1 MTQKKNRSLF
11 SAFPFLGA
19 LALGG
24 GALFYF
30 AAAGMAGGGL
40 GTVLHFA
47 LFLVAFTVCL
57 LGTGL
62 WCIRQFA
69 PGVRG
74 AESLVLAFL
83 PGCACLFAGYA
94 LIWALGSV
102 LPFLRQGAGWFLLPA
117 WLLGGWEWYSRFSA
131 RAARSAAAADTA
143 ENASQPSAAENE
155 EAPCEASPA
164 AEALPLSRAAVSRIG
179 HSVPFALLALTLGL
193 ILAVAAI
200 WGVLPSAGADQLKVW
215 TYNQDQLWSVGNAA
229 SVRFGL
235 PLQDMRVAGAALHYH
250 YLNDVVAGLLAL
262 GTGASAWAGFCWFW
276 NLPVLALGALGLF
289 CVGRR
294 FAPRAPWLA
303 ALAPFAVFFG
313 STAASTLPTALFT
326 NANAQAT
333 ALLALCAGLLLV
345 QNTPTHSGRRGGA
358 AWAVFCLVCAASLCM
373 LKSTIG
379 ALLILAVL
387 AACLVGM
394 LTRQTHAA
402 HWATLAG
409 MAAGF
414 ALVYVFVLRLATN
427 NLVFT
432 AFSNLKNLPGAYT
445 QYFALP
451 LLALY
456 ALGLIWSAVHFKSL
470 PLPLLT
476 ANAFAIGGMLAYV
489 LYNHYS
495 FSQVY
500 FALAAVPA
508 ALLASLPAAQAA
520 AQTLAHSGRTAA
532 KRLAAGALAVCL
544 IGLGGLELY
553 ANESYL
559 RSGAQAALRCLNLR
573 VFEKSETTMT
583 DGDWAAAQWLK
594 THTPTDT
601 IFATNRNN
609 KQFAAAEGTFH
620 FYTAASER
628 RCYLESY
635 RYGMDYDCA
644 YTEIRHRLEKVSDNI
659 FYHLAEAD
667 AFALARQEGIDY
679 LLVSR
684 LVPGAPAWQAKPVYE
699 NEDVAIYAVPEA
711 FSG

>member
-1 MTQKKNRSLF
+1 MTNKKNSALF
-11 SAFPFLGA
+11 SAFSLLGA

-30 AAAGMAGGGL
+30 AAAGMAGGSFGA
-40 GTVLHFA
+40 VLHFV
-47 LFLVAFTVCL
+47 LFLAAFCVCL

-62 WCIRQFA
+62 FCVRLLA
-69 PGVRG
+69 PGVGG

-83 PGCACLFAGYA
+83 PGCACVFFGYA
-94 LIWALGSV
+94 LIWELGGI
-102 LPFLRQGAGWFLLPA
+102 LPFLRQGPGWFLLPA
-117 WLLGGWEWYSRFSA
+117 WLLGGWEWFCRFSA
-131 RAARSAAAADTA
+131 SGRGCASGKKAFFPFRA
-143 ENASQPSAAENE
+143 
-155 EAPCEASPA
+155 
-164 AEALPLSRAAVSRIG
+164 LWGRIG

-193 ILAVAAI
+193 IFAVAAV

-235 PLQDMRVAGAALHYH
+235 PLQDMRVAGETLHYH
-250 YLNDVVAGLLAL
+250 FLNDATAGLLAL
-262 GTGASAWAGFCWFW
+262 GTGAGAWAGLCWFW
-276 NLPVLALGALGLF
+276 NMPVLALGVLGLS
-289 CVGRR
+289 CVGRH
-294 FAPRAPWLA
+294 FAPRAAWLA
-303 ALAPFAVFFG
+303 ALVPFTVFFG

-333 ALLALCAGLLLV
+333 ALLALCAGLILV
-345 QNTPTHSGRRGGA
+345 QNTPVHPGRRGGA
-358 AWAVFCLVCAASLCM
+358 AWAAFALLCTASLCM

-387 AACLVGM
+387 AACLAGA
-394 LTRQTHAA
+394 LTKQVRAA

-414 ALVYVFVLRLATN
+414 ALVYVCVLRLATN

-432 AFSNLKNLPGAYT
+432 TLSNLKNLPGAYA
-445 QYFALP
+445 QYFAVP
-451 LLALY
+451 LLAGYIL
-456 ALGLIWSAVHFKSL
+456 ALGWSAAHLKMLTLPQLTVH
-470 PLPLLT
+470 
-476 ANAFAIGGMLAYV
+476 AFAIGGMLAYV

-508 ALLASLPAAQAA
+508 ALLASLPAAEAA
-520 AQTLAHSGRTAA
+520 AEKLVSSGRATA

-553 ANESYL
+553 ANQSYL
-559 RSGAQAALRCLNLR
+559 RSGAQAALRCLDLR
-573 VFEKSETTMT
+573 VSEKAQTTMT
-583 DGDWAAAQWLK
+583 AEDWAAAQWLK
-594 THTPTDT
+594 THTPADT

-609 KQFAAAEGTFH
+609 KQFDAAEGTFH

-635 RYGMDYDCA
+635 RYGMDYDHA
-644 YTEIRHRLEKVSDNI
+644 YAEIRRRLEKVSDAI
-659 FYHLAEAD
+659 FYHLSEAD

-679 LLVSR
+679 LVVSR
-684 LVPGAPAWQAKPVYE
+684 LVPGAPVWQAKPVYE